1 MLIIDDSISGKRS
14 NNQKWNWVSFDNKS
28 DFNKTNIDYIYFYIL
43 LIIMYFIILG
53 SIRYIILISGI
64 IIVPRPTFENEVVDD
79 SDVREVGEWRDPK
92 CMYFPKN

>member
-1 MLIIDDSISGKRS
+1 MIISLTSIKPTLIINGSS
-14 NNQKWNWVSFDNKS
+14 
-28 DFNKTNIDYIYFYIL
+28 YFYIL